1 MRSFSRFAVVA
12 VVGFAA
18 VGAPASHLRAASTAA
33 AESTHPANAAERLA
47 MAGAVVGKVS
57 TEAAGLEQAKVY
69 AYELASLSLRKVTT
83 DERGDFRFEQLPSGL
98 YKLIAFKAGFQ
109 PVMVMLSRTVAQA
122 ASGLAQVV
130 DMEMAKAATTSG
142 DDFWALRGR
151 VPADVL
157 RDLEVGDEPMAHR
170 PTGAAPT
177 ALAAGG
183 AADATLEI
191 AELDRF
197 GARMMALSGVSGSP
211 SRPNETIQG
220 QLDVDARL
228 GTTSVDLQGRYTSL
242 GETPGRGNGVRQGQ
256 ATALSVRL
264 ENLDQGNLSVSALNH
279 RMTLQRGA
287 RQSSAALDHYD
298 IAWDRD
304 FGSGRSSLRAEYTD
318 EDRLFGRGAAR
329 SSEDADASR
338 TLRLEGSYSED
349 FERHSLEAGMK
360 YRQRDSYMVDQGIL
374 VPSFG
379 SERVEVFGRGGY
391 RVTPGIVLE
400 YGLFSALQDGS
411 LSLTPRGGVLLQL
424 NPRWLASGSYSQ
436 RVDTDTH
443 RERADF
449 VPTLRERQD
458 DFTTASTREFQVEVS
473 RSLGEPDER
482 LTLTAVHREFGD
494 NLRVYFGNN
503 LFDFI
508 ENVYLVPGDTLPELQ
523 LSVSRR
529 LTPAILAK
537 FESSY
542 ATGGGGHIAGQAGRS
557 FENDVRYLLTSVDA
571 HFLPTSTG
579 VFLAFHRL
587 EQDLLPVNVGRGTSS
602 ELESL
607 ELILTQDLSVLLDL
621 AADWSLRFDV
631 EFNRESDPS
640 RPNAAD
646 VLNHRILGGL
656 AIKF

>member
-1 MRSFSRFAVVA
+1 MRSFSRIAVAA
-12 VVGFAA
+12 VVGLSA
-18 VGAPASHLRAASTAA
+18 VGAFASPIRATDAAGAA
-33 AESTHPANAAERLA
+33 AGS
-47 MAGAVVGKVS
+47 VVGRVS
-57 TEAAGLEQAKVY
+57 TEATGLEQAKVY

-98 YKLIAFKAGFQ
+98 YKLIAYKAGFQ

-130 DMEMAKAATTSG
+130 DMEMAKAGPASS

-157 RDLEVGDEPMAHR
+157 RDLE
-170 PTGAAPT
+170 
-177 ALAAGG
+177 AGG
-183 AADATLEI
+183 EPVAGRPAAAIPAAAAAALIETPEF
-191 AELDRF
+191 DRF

-242 GETPGRGNGVRQGQ
+242 GETAGRTNGVRQGQ

-329 SSEDADASR
+329 SSADADASR
-338 TLRLEGSYSED
+338 TLRLEGSYAED

-360 YRQRDSYMVDQGIL
+360 YRQRDSYVVDQGLL
-374 VPSFG
+374 VPAFG

-424 NPRWLASGSYSQ
+424 NPHWQASGSYSQ

-458 DFTTASTREFQVEVS
+458 DFTTASAREFQVEVS

-494 NLRVYFGNN
+494 NLRVYFGDN

-529 LTPAILAK
+529 VTPAILAK

-542 ATGGGGHIAGQAGRS
+542 ATGGGGYIAGQAGRS

-587 EQDLLPVNVGRGTSS
+587 EQDLLPVNVGRRTSS

-607 ELILTQDLSVLLDL
+607 ELVLTQNLSVLLDL

-646 VLNHRILGGL
+646 VLSHRILGGL